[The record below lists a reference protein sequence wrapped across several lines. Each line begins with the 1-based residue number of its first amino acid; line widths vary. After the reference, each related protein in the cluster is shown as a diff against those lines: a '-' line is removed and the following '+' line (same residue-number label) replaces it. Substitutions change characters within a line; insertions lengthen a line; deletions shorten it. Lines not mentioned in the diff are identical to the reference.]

1 MEPLNLDLMKK
12 RKDATRILTK
22 YVDNFQW
29 QKTDTWLTMFNQHL
43 SLHKKLA
50 SHEAMQANMEQLRS
64 TFKTAA
70 SRNRL
75 LFLWTYTAETLCWLY
90 TMVPSYGEMDEEHTG
105 YWEIIISRAILTAA
119 LILTAEGPS
128 AVVDKLVTRS
138 YDEPSPPK
146 PEFGE
151 DILEVAR
158 DMVKSRK
165 DLDASKRSRETWDG
179 LWQRS

>member
-1 MEPLNLDLMKK
+1 
-12 RKDATRILTK
+12 
-22 YVDNFQW
+22 
-29 QKTDTWLTMFNQHL
+29 
-43 SLHKKLA
+43 
-50 SHEAMQANMEQLRS
+50 
-64 TFKTAA
+64 
-70 SRNRL
+70 
-75 LFLWTYTAETLCWLY
+75 
-90 TMVPSYGEMDEEHTG
+90 MVPSYGEMDEEHTG

-179 LWQRS
+179 LWQRSGLSSQTDVPTAELPEVARLHAELQAALR